1 MNNLNNKWI
10 ITVEEDPETGDLILP
25 FPEDLLEQAKWA
37 EGDTIVWKIQEDGSC
52 ILEKKSV

>member
-1 MNNLNNKWI
+1 LKNWTIN
-10 ITVEEDPETGDLILP
+10 VEEDSETGDLILP
-25 FPEDLLEQAKWA
+25 FPPDLLEAAGWK